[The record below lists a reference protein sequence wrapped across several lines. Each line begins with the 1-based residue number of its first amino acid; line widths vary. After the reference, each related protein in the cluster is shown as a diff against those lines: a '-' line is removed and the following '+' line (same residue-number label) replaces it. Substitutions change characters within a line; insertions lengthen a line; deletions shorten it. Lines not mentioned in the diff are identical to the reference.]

1 MNLRRLIFWCHLLA
15 GVVVG
20 AVVLL
25 MCVTGVLLTYEKQI
39 VAWAE
44 RGLRSAP
51 PPPNTPL
58 LPVESLLTQLREQA
72 PALVPT
78 AITVHSDPT
87 RPAMIAGAPG
97 TTVYLDPYTGA
108 LLAEGAPA
116 IRSFFQSVTNWHRY
130 FGTSASNR

>member
-39 VAWAE
+39 IAWAE

-58 LPVESLLTQLREQA
+58 LPVESLLTQLREQQ
-72 PALVPT
+72 PALVPST
-78 AITVHSDPT
+78 ISLYSDPT
-87 RPAMIAGAPG
+87 RPAMVAGVAG
-97 TTVYLDPYTGA
+97 STVYQIG
-108 LLAEGAPA
+108 
-116 IRSFFQSVTNWHRY
+116 R
-130 FGTSASNR
+130 ASCR